1 MIASLFLF
9 TAAASSVL
17 AGSNS
22 PDPVY
27 TWDFSETSTLE
38 HKVVGAM
45 ANSRFGS
52 SLSMDDHFLVS
63 GSPNYVN
70 NYVKSG
76 AAFVFYR
83 DSLSS
88 GDWDIEAVLTPD
100 DGSNGDLYGCSVAV
114 SDKYIVVGSMYN
126 SALAYRSGAAYGY
139 RRVSYWDD
147 STYSFKTEWE
157 LLTKMAPENL
167 KAQDYFGNAVAMY
180 NNITAIAS
188 YGRDDMATLSGS
200 VFIYIL
206 YQDETGYLD
215 FVYDELLYA
224 SDGAR
229 YDWFGT
235 SLSLYGNYLA
245 VGAPGVD
252 YNGKAHS
259 GGAYIFARVPNAE
272 EEDGYEWIELE
283 KIVSSAGNSGDH
295 MGTSIALSHD
305 TVVIGAESAMSP
317 KGITEAGCVYV
328 FRMNN
333 AKYADGV
340 GYWKY
345 AETVSAPDPTHYGH
359 FGHAISIYDDVIAV
373 GSYNASGNGAV
384 FLYHDV
390 IRQSVSSKD
399 VESFELTFTRTPS
412 DTYTGSE
419 FGATTILY
427 KNQLVIGSPGALYNS
442 DNYGAIYTYT
452 SGSTVDVYSVA
463 KQSESVEAAP
473 MLSAPTMVLL
483 VIALII
489 TLLLVYVKYGDD
501 IMKAYGINMGGRAR
515 LSNEETEDD
524 LSGHSEIG
532 LVESN
537 HSERFT
543 YSSRSS
549 NDRRF

>member
-1 MIASLFLF
+1 MLSSLIVLA
-9 TAAASSVL
+9 TAASTVVA
-17 AGSNS
+17 SNS
-22 PDPVY
+22 DPVY
-27 TWDFSETSTLE
+27 TWDFSAASTME
-38 HKVVGAM
+38 HKVLGAM

-63 GSPNYVN
+63 GSPNYVS
-70 NYVKSG
+70 NYVKTG

-83 DSLSS
+83 DSLNT
-88 GDWDIEAVLTPD
+88 GDWDIEAILTPD
-100 DGSNGDLYGCSVAV
+100 DGSAGDMYGCSVAV
-114 SDKYIVVGSMYN
+114 FDKYIIVGAMYN
-126 SALAYRSGAAYGY
+126 GALAYRSGAAYGY
-139 RRVSYWDD
+139 RRVTYWDD
-147 STYSFKTEWE
+147 STTTYRTEWE

-180 NNITAIAS
+180 NNITAIAA

-200 VFIYIL
+200 VYIYTL
-206 YQDETGYLD
+206 YQDETGYQD
-215 FVYDELLYA
+215 FIYDELLYA

-295 MGTSIALSHD
+295 MGTSIALSYD
-305 TVVIGAESAMSP
+305 TVIIGAENAKSP
-317 KGITEAGCVYV
+317 KGVSEAGCVYV
-328 FRMNN
+328 FRVNN
-333 AKYADGV
+333 AKYSDGI

-345 AETVSAPDPTHYGH
+345 AETISSPDPTHYGH
-359 FGHAISIYDDVIAV
+359 FGHALSIYGDAIAI
-373 GSYNASGNGAV
+373 GSYNSSGYGAV

-390 IRQSVSSKD
+390 IRQSVTRKD
-399 VESFELTFTRTPS
+399 VESYELTFTRTPS
-412 DTYTGSE
+412 DFYIGGE
-419 FGATTILY
+419 FGASAILY
-427 KNQLVIGSPGALYNS
+427 KNQLVVGSPGALYNS

-452 SGSTVDVYSVA
+452 STSTVDVYTVA
-463 KQSESVEAAP
+463 IQSSSEETAGY
-473 MLSAPTMVLL
+473 LTYPTMILL
-483 VIALII
+483 FIAFVI
-489 TLLLVYVKYGDD
+489 TLLLVYAKYGDD
-501 IMKAYGINMGGRAR
+501 IMKAYGMNSGRR
-515 LSNEETEDD
+515 RVSNEETDD
-524 LSGHSEIG
+524 DVSGHSEIG

-543 YSSRSS
+543 YSSRNSG
-549 NDRRF
+549 NRRF